1 MLQYFLINLK
11 YLKKKKL
18 FSIPI
23 KTIFFKQDFI
33 INNDEIKKNIN
44 IQSTVDFKS

>member
-11 YLKKKKL
+11 YLKKKKII
-18 FSIPI
+18 FNTN
-23 KTIFFKQDFI
+23 KNHFFKQDFI